1 MNIVKMIQVERIGN
15 SRRIKENSFKFIN
28 EIEKNLGNLTL
39 ENIMKQLEEK
49 GIHFS
54 EEEMNKVTQILGRT
68 TNLTQE
74 KAQEIQ
80 KPIEQNKDD
89 EGR

>member
-1 MNIVKMIQVERIGN
+1 MFEYSQDDSSREIIGN

-54 EEEMNKVTQILGRT
+54 EEEMNKVTLKDIIDSFY
-68 TNLTQE
+68 
-74 KAQEIQ
+74 K
-80 KPIEQNKDD
+80 KVDQNQF
-89 EGR
+89 EL